1 MKCQKKMSKSITMM
15 FIASNPKK
23 ERVLGSDWRK
33 LMKKIEIDEKEYRV
47 LERMSDTKYLVM
59 SMDFIDARIFQEYTS
74 PFSTRDDGNI
84 LNAYNGSDID
94 KFLEGMYQK
103 MPQNIKNAIVPVE
116 IQQDAYVKDGTTV
129 KRNREIPAYR
139 KVSSSDNVVRHI
151 FLPSIEEIGNAI
163 DLDDED
169 AVLDFLHEAGDSLR
183 HKDIWTR
190 DRLLF
195 GEESWN
201 TNTAVMTIMQHFCS
215 VFFDDAQMIHGVRP
229 AFVVDVSKLNEEVC

>member
-1 MKCQKKMSKSITMM
+1 M
-15 FIASNPKK
+15 
-23 ERVLGSDWRK
+23 E
-33 LMKKIEIDEKEYRV
+33 KIEIDGKEYRV

-74 PFSTRDDGNI
+74 PFSTRDDGKI
-84 LNAYNGSDID
+84 INAYNGSNID
-94 KFLEGMYQK
+94 KFLENMYQK
-103 MPQNIKNAIVPVE
+103 TPQNIKNAIIPVE
-116 IQQDAYVKDGTTV
+116 IQQDVYIKKGTML
-129 KRNREIPAYR
+129 KRNREIPAYS
-139 KVSSSDNVVRHI
+139 KVSSSDSIVRHI
-151 FLPSIEEIGNAI
+151 FLPSIEEIGNTI

-169 AVLDFLHEAGDSLR
+169 TVLDFLHEAGDSLR

-215 VFFDDAQMIHGVRP
+215 AFFDDVQMIHGVRP
-229 AFVVDVSKLNEEVC
+229 AFVVDISKLNKDVL

>member
-1 MKCQKKMSKSITMM
+1 
-15 FIASNPKK
+15 
-23 ERVLGSDWRK
+23 
-33 LMKKIEIDEKEYRV
+33 MKKIEIDGKEYRV
-47 LERMSDTKYLVM
+47 LERISDTKYLVM

-74 PFSTRDDGNI
+74 PFSIRDDGEI
-84 LNAYNGSDID
+84 INAYNGSNID

-103 MPQNIKNAIVPVE
+103 MSQSTKNAMISVE
-116 IQQDAYVKDGTTV
+116 IQQDIYVKNGTTI

-139 KVSSSDNVVRHI
+139 KVSSSDSIVRHI

-169 AVLDFLHEAGDSLR
+169 TVLDFLHEAGDSLR

-215 VFFDDAQMIHGVRP
+215 VFFDDVQMFHGVRP
-229 AFVVDVSKLNEEVC
+229 AFVIDVSKLNEEVC

>member
-1 MKCQKKMSKSITMM
+1 M
-15 FIASNPKK
+15 
-23 ERVLGSDWRK
+23 E
-33 LMKKIEIDEKEYRV
+33 MKKIEIDGKEYRV
-47 LERMSDTKYLVM
+47 LERISDTKYLVM

-74 PFSTRDDGNI
+74 PFSTRDDGKI
-84 LNAYNGSDID
+84 INAYNGSNID
-94 KFLEGMYQK
+94 NFLEGLYQK
-103 MPQNIKNAIVPVE
+103 MPQSIKNAIIQIE
-116 IQQDAYVKDGTTV
+116 IQQDVYVKKGTMV

-139 KVSSSDNVVRHI
+139 KVSSSDSIVRHI
-151 FLPSIEEIGNAI
+151 FLPSIEEVGNAV

-195 GEESWN
+195 GGENWN

-215 VFFDDAQMIHGVRP
+215 VFFDDAQMTHGVRL
-229 AFVVDVSKLNEEVC
+229 ALVVDVSKLNEEVC